1 MYMKLSIGI
10 GVTVGSI
17 LGGWLGSLID
27 GGSMFGL
34 WGIIGSTIGGL
45 AGIYAGYKLAQYY
58 F

>member
-1 MYMKLSIGI
+1 MKLAIGI

-34 WGIIGSTIGGL
+34 WGIIGSTVGGL
-45 AGIYAGYKLAQYY
+45 AGIYVGYKLAQYY